1 MICMKCGEDLSHIRA
16 EKYKT
21 YEGIDEH
28 HSPPE
33 FMLEEWEGRIIPL
46 CRKHHKELH
55 IEIIRIMFEHSTLF
69 KPNKSEHWTWIKV
82 IPTNRPKCIK
92 EVIKFT
98 DDWIKNDSN

>member
-33 FMLEEWEGRIIPL
+33 FMLEEWEGR
-46 CRKHHKELH
+46 
-55 IEIIRIMFEHSTLF
+55 IIRIMFEHSTLF